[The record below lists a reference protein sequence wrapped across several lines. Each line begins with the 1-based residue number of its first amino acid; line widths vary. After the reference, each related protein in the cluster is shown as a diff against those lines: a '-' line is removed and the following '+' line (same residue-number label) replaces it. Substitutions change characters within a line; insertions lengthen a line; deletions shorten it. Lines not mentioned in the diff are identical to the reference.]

1 MGQKMHGQRAAGMTE
16 RARLLLFVLVG
27 GGAALVN
34 VLSRIVID
42 TATSYEMAIILAYM
56 IGMTVAFSLN
66 RALVFEARAASW
78 KGQYLRFGLVN
89 AVSALQV
96 LAVSLLF
103 SKIIFPAAGVR
114 YHPEMLAHIIGVV
127 SPVLTSYYLHK
138 HFTFRRQAEG
148 S

>member
-1 MGQKMHGQRAAGMTE
+1 MGKKIDGHRAPGMTE
-16 RARLLLFVLVG
+16 RGRLLLFVLVG
-27 GGAALVN
+27 GCAALVN

-42 TATSYEMAIILAYM
+42 TATSYEIAIILAYL

-66 RALVFEARAASW
+66 RALVFEARSASW
-78 KGQYLRFGLVN
+78 RGQYLRFGIVN

-103 SKIIFPAAGVR
+103 SKLVFPAAGMR